1 MVDGVLTLKFLVSL
15 IVFGV
20 LLIGVVKLLLRKS
33 RFGPL
38 FVALVLF
45 VGGYFLYDQIR
56 STTSNTAVLAEYRED
71 SEIRHLKISK
81 VTFDSGLYT
90 YKESILLEDEK
101 TIRDILEDLS
111 GLTLKREVN
120 KKRGGAEYVLE
131 LLVSNPNDNIIE
143 TGTIH
148 ITVGTKYINDYR
160 IVSEK
165 EHLKTIKELEVRED
179 LEWEK
184 E

>member
-1 MVDGVLTLKFLVSL
+1 M
-15 IVFGV
+15 
-20 LLIGVVKLLLRKS
+20 
-33 RFGPL
+33 
-38 FVALVLF
+38 
-45 VGGYFLYDQIR
+45 
-56 STTSNTAVLAEYRED
+56 
-71 SEIRHLKISK
+71 KINK
-81 VTFDSGLYT
+81 GTFDSGLYT

-111 GLTLKREVN
+111 GLTLKREAN
-120 KKRGGAEYVLE
+120 KERGGAEYVLE

-148 ITVGTKYINDYR
+148 ITVGTEYINNYK

-165 EHLKTIKELEVRED
+165 DHLKTIKELEVRED